1 MSEVEN
7 HWAEVRQIETQLL
20 RHLLALGV
28 DWQNEMQMQALANE
42 CKTFGPQNAHAAY
55 AAHDARQVTRAELF
69 GLVSI
74 MVKTMES
81 AAKDERDV
89 HAGPVW
95 KAFAKHLY

>member
-7 HWAEVRQIETQLL
+7 HWAEVRQIETQLM
-20 RHLLALGV
+20 RHFLALGV
-28 DWQNEMQMQALANE
+28 DWQNEMQMQALASE
-42 CKTFGPQNAHAAY
+42 CKNFGPQNAQSAY

-89 HAGPVW
+89 HGGPVW